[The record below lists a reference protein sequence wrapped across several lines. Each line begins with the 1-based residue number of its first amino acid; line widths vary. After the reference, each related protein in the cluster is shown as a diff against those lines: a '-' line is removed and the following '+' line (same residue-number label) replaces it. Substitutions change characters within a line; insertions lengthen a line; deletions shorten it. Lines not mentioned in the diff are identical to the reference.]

1 MKKTWLLVL
10 AVAVLFCLP
19 LTAQA
24 KTDFELGGYIRMD
37 AIWNSTNTMGHA
49 LSNYVV
55 RNNVLNAH
63 HGRFQ
68 MNANAT
74 RFNFTIKGPE
84 LWGGK
89 VTGFIEVDFDGA
101 MAAGQDYFNQAR
113 LRLRHAMFKIA
124 WPDREILFGQFWS
137 VNSELIPDIADA
149 GAFCLY
155 GATQLRLPQVRYT
168 HKFTDEFNASLAI
181 AAGQNGRW
189 GLNTDLNNPIEG
201 ELSETPMV
209 EAKLR
214 YEADLWGKAAW
225 YGKPRGFYVGVGA
238 AYLRTRSAATTFDNT
253 RQTTYAFV
261 NDEVGWLP
269 VPNSNVNTNN
279 WFTLGQSNY
288 NAPAIAATPP
298 AVFPGETDPRIIVQ
312 QTRARMN
319 VRSSDYANH
328 WLALIENFTPIIPTT
343 TKSLAGT
350 LGLAHQ
356 WWIGQGVSAWR
367 LDYAANDR
375 YYTYSGPTPGV
386 NNSFDYKLQFI
397 KRYGGHAQLQYYWT
411 EQIYTN
417 LNFGFEKSFGFNAS
431 RDNNA
436 PGGFYYANPTGFDPV
451 KSTWRASVTQWY
463 RPVPAVKFALQY
475 AYMRTDYF
483 QTTSNV
489 AAGQNNQVPANQNNP
504 SKYGENHSIMANA
517 WYMF

>member
-10 AVAVLFCLP
+10 AVAVLVCLP

-24 KTDFELGGYIRMD
+24 KTEFELGGYIRLD
-37 AIWNSTNTMGHA
+37 AIWNSTNTQGHG
-49 LSNYVV
+49 LSNYVT
-55 RNNVLNAH
+55 RNNVLNAY

-74 RFNFTIKGPE
+74 RFNFTIKGPQ

-89 VTGFIEVDFDGA
+89 VTGFIEVDFDGT

-137 VNSELIPDIADA
+137 VNSELIPDTADS
-149 GAFCLY
+149 GAYCLY
-155 GATQLRLPQVRYT
+155 GSTQLRLPQVRYT

-189 GLNTDLNNPIEG
+189 GLNTDPNNPFEG

-225 YGKPRGFYVGVGA
+225 YGKPRGFYVGVGGGYFRSRSNAVNFTA
-238 AYLRTRSAATTFDNT
+238 ANWRTWGQDN
-253 RQTTYAFV
+253 
-261 NDEVGWLP
+261 P
-269 VPNSNVNTNN
+269 
-279 WFTLGQSNY
+279 
-288 NAPAIAATPP
+288 
-298 AVFPGETDPRIIVQ
+298 Q
-312 QTRARMN
+312 QTGAFLN
-319 VRSSDYANH
+319 ANESDYQNH

-367 LDYAANDR
+367 LDHAANDR
-375 YYTYSGPTPGV
+375 YYTFK
-386 NNSFDYKLQFI
+386 NFDGANFNYNLRFI
-397 KRYGGHAQLQYYWT
+397 KRYGGYAQLQYYWT
-411 EQIYTN
+411 EEIYTN
-417 LNFGFEKSFGFNAS
+417 LNFGFEKAWGITQQ
-431 RDNNA
+431 RDAFLAGNMAGNPA
-436 PGGFYYANPTGFDPV
+436 GYVYANPTGFDPV
-451 KSTWRASVTQWY
+451 KSSWRAGVTQWY
-463 RPVPAVKFALQY
+463 RPIPAVKFALQY
-475 AYMRTDYF
+475 QYMRTDYF
-483 QTTSNV
+483 QNTTVGS
-489 AAGQNNQVPANQNNP
+489 
-504 SKYGENHSIMANA
+504 SKTNFGENHSLLANA